1 MDLYLGNIIQ
11 PNNLIGLI
19 ITLLIKV
26 VIIIYVYNDA
36 KKQEMNHIL
45 WIALIIFLPSYI
57 ILIAYLI
64 VRNYNEYTNCPNC
77 QFRVK
82 KKSSICPK
90 CNQILTYTC
99 PRCHQKIKEEWDM
112 CPYCTEVL
120 RRKK

>member
-1 MDLYLGNIIQ
+1 MDLYLGNMIE
-11 PNNLIGLI
+11 PNNLIGLM
-19 ITLLIKV
+19 ITLLIKI

-36 KKQEMNHIL
+36 KTHDMNRIL
-45 WIALIIFLPSYI
+45 WIALILLLPSYI

-64 VRNYNEYTNCPNC
+64 VRKYNEYTSCPNC

-82 KKSSICPK
+82 KKASICPN

-99 PRCHQKIKEEWDM
+99 PRCNKKIKEEWDM

>member
-1 MDLYLGNIIQ
+1 MDLYLGNMIE
-11 PNNLIGLI
+11 PNNLIGLM
-19 ITLLIKV
+19 ITLLIKI

-36 KKQEMNHIL
+36 ETHDMNRIL
-45 WIALIIFLPSYI
+45 WIVLIILFPSYI

-64 VRNYNEYTNCPNC
+64 VRKYNEYTSCPNC

-82 KKSSICPK
+82 KKASICPN

-99 PRCHQKIKEEWDM
+99 PRCNQKIKEEWDM

>member
-1 MDLYLGNIIQ
+1 MDLYLGNMIE

-19 ITLLIKV
+19 ITLLIKIV
-26 VIIIYVYNDA
+26 VIIYVYNDA
-36 KKQEMNHIL
+36 KKQKMNHIL

-64 VRNYNEYTNCPNC
+64 VRKYNEYTNCPNC
-77 QFRVK
+77 QFQVK
-82 KKSSICPK
+82 KKSSICPN
-90 CNQILTYTC
+90 CHQILTYTC
-99 PRCHQKIKEEWDM
+99 PRCHQKIKEEWDV

>member
-1 MDLYLGNIIQ
+1 MDLYVGNIIQ
-11 PNNLIGLI
+11 PNNLVGLM
-19 ITLLIKV
+19 ITLLIKI

-36 KKQEMNHIL
+36 KTHDMNRIL
-45 WIALIIFLPSYI
+45 WIALILLLPSYI

-64 VRNYNEYTNCPNC
+64 VRKYNEYTSCPNC

-82 KKSSICPK
+82 KKTSICPN

-99 PRCHQKIKEEWDM
+99 PRCNKKIKEEWDM